1 MTIKLK
7 KQFSDFHG
15 KIKKDKETS
24 TLIEKR
30 DKLKSDIEKYL
41 PDELNE
47 YGISVNKSDLRFI
60 NQGSYKIGTTIQ
72 SNDGQSV
79 DLDYAVIIPIDKEE
93 HDDPRQVK
101 KAVKESLI
109 INNIRIPKIKEP
121 CVTIAYHANGEE
133 FMHIDFPIYAEY
145 DGKLYLARGKETSEN
160 YDWEIADPEGL
171 SAYFLDKFSDNE
183 QLKRIVRYI
192 KKWKQEKY
200 NGSTNSNEVPPSV
213 GLTILACENFIKYSS
228 DDGDDDLS
236 ALYYTVNNI
245 KNKFSVTR
253 DENSEIIEANISCG
267 LPVEPYSDVFYKLKK
282 SSAHMITFYKRLSKA
297 CENLNEAMNID
308 DEHEAAKKVVKVLG
322 EEFDIPEKEV
332 VDAKTSNKGEY
343 SFGLQM

>member
-1 MTIKLK
+1 MSIKLK
-7 KQFSDFHG
+7 KEFSDFHG

-41 PDELNE
+41 PDELSE

-79 DLDYAVIIPIDKEE
+79 DLDYAVIIPIDKEK
-93 HDDPRQVK
+93 HDDPRKVK

-121 CVTIAYHANGEE
+121 CVTVAYHANGEE

-171 SAYFLDKFSDNE
+171 STYFLNKFSGNE

-228 DDGDDDLS
+228 NDGDDDLS

-253 DENSEIIEANISCG
+253 DENSEIIEATISCA